1 MTRRKVIAAIPA
13 MVASAQDIL
22 ERTPPKAD
30 ARIPY
35 GTDPLQF
42 GDLRLPTGKGPHPV
56 AINIHGGYWRA
67 AYDLEHNGH
76 LCEALRKKGVA
87 TWSIE
92 YRRIGNPGG
101 AWPGTLDDAKAAANF
116 LGKLRKKHRLNLKRV
131 IAMGHSAGGQLALYL
146 GAELPWLTGVISLA
160 GVADL
165 RRALEL
171 KLSREVVKD
180 FLGGTPEEVPERYKA
195 ASPIERLPLKMPTV
209 LLHGDKDTIVPLEI
223 AERYFAAA
231 KKAGGK
237 VKLEI
242 LPSTGHFDLIDPSKP
257 QWAAVERNVLEM
269 LHIS

>member
-13 MVASAQDIL
+13 MLASGQDIL

-42 GDLRLPTGKGPHPV
+42 GDLRLPGGKGPHPL

-101 AWPGTLDDAKAAANF
+101 AWPGTLEDVKTAASF
-116 LGKLRKKHRLNLKRV
+116 IRGSGKKFPLDLQRV
-131 IAMGHSAGGQLALYL
+131 LAMGHSAGGQLALYL
-146 GAELPWLTGVISLA
+146 GAEIG
-160 GVADL
+160 
-165 RRALEL
+165 RAH
-171 KLSREVVKD
+171 V
-180 FLGGTPEEVPERYKA
+180 
-195 ASPIERLPLKMPTV
+195 
-209 LLHGDKDTIVPLEI
+209 
-223 AERYFAAA
+223 
-231 KKAGGK
+231 
-237 VKLEI
+237 
-242 LPSTGHFDLIDPSKP
+242 
-257 QWAAVERNVLEM
+257 
-269 LHIS
+269 

>member
-1 MTRRKVIAAIPA
+1 MTRRHSIGAIPVI
-13 MVASAQDIL
+13 VASAQDIL
-22 ERTPPKAD
+22 EKTPPKAD

-35 GTDPLQF
+35 GTDPFQF
-42 GDLRLPTGKGPHPV
+42 GDLRLPGGKGPHPV
-56 AINIHGGYWRA
+56 AIIIHGGYWRA

-101 AWPGTLDDAKAAANF
+101 AWPGTLDDAKAAAKF
-116 LGKLRKKHRLNLKRV
+116 VSELAKKYPLDLHRV

-146 GAELPWLTGVISLA
+146 GAELSWLMGVISLA

-180 FLGGTPEEVPERYKA
+180 FLGGTPEEFPDRYKA

-209 LLHGDKDTIVPLEI
+209 LIHGDRDTIVPLEI
-223 AERYFAAA
+223 AGRYFAAA

-237 VKLEI
+237 VKLEV
-242 LPSTGHFDLIDPSKP
+242 LPATGHFELIDPAKT

-269 LHIS
+269 LRIS